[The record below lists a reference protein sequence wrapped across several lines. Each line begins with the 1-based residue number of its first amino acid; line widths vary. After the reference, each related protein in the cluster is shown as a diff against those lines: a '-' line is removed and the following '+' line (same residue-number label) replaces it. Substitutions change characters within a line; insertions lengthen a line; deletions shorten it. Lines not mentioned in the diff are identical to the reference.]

1 MALQTLNPHR
11 HPASVSPTPAPLPR
25 RGPPQPLLH
34 LPPRRRLA
42 GGCTWPRAVAVAV
55 SGAVN
60 EARRLPPSEGGDGKG
75 KETDLATLG
84 NLCVDVVLS
93 VPELPPA
100 QREERK
106 AYMERLAASPPD
118 QKFWEAG
125 GNCNLAFAAARLGLR
140 CSTLGHVGEEI
151 YGKFL
156 LDVLQAESISV
167 VGMLENTDATACR
180 QAYETLLCW
189 VLVDPFQRHAFCSRA
204 DFSQEPAFSWIRKLP
219 ADIRTA
225 IHHSKILFCNGY
237 AFDEFFPD
245 VIASSIDC
253 AIDAGTAVFFD
264 PGPRGKSLLHGTLD
278 EKRALEHALRL
289 SDVLLLT
296 SDEAESLTNIR
307 NPIQAG
313 QELLKRGIRTKQAVI
328 KMGSKGS
335 IMITKNTV
343 SCAPSFKINVVDT
356 VGCGDSFTA
365 AIAFGFLH
373 DLPAVNTLTLANA
386 VGAATA
392 TGCGAGRNV
401 AHLDKVLQL
410 LREANL
416 NEEDTAWSELIEGS
430 SLCPEVSV
438 LSRTPINGF
447 SDRLVHVPVCDVHS
461 NLLHMFEAVSERS
474 TVQA

>member
-1 MALQTLNPHR
+1 MALRTLNPHR
-11 HPASVSPTPAPLPR
+11 GPASASPTPAPLPR
-25 RGPPQPLLH
+25 RGQPPPLLH

-42 GGCTWPRAVAVAV
+42 GGAARPRAVAF
-55 SGAVN
+55 AVN
-60 EARRLPPSEGGDGKG
+60 EARWRGPPHKGGGEG
-75 KETDLATLG
+75 KETDLSTLG

-93 VPELPPA
+93 VPQLPPA

-125 GNCNLAFAAARLGLR
+125 GNCNLTFAAARLGLH

-156 LDVLQAESISV
+156 LDVLQAEGISV

-189 VLVDPFQRHAFCSRA
+189 VLVDPFQRHGFCSHA
-204 DFSQEPAFSWIRKLP
+204 DFSEEPAFSWIHKLP

-225 IHHSKILFCNGY
+225 IRHSKILFCNGY

-253 AIDAGTAVFFD
+253 AIDVGTSVFFD
-264 PGPRGKSLLHGTLD
+264 PGPRGKSLVHGTLD
-278 EKRALEHALRL
+278 EQRALEHALRL

-296 SDEAESLTNIR
+296 SDEA
-307 NPIQAG
+307 G
-313 QELLKRGIRTKQAVI
+313 QELLKRGIRTKQVVI

-335 IMITKNTV
+335 IMITENAV

-365 AIAFGFLH
+365 AVAFGFLH

-410 LREANL
+410 LREADL

-438 LSRTPINGF
+438 LSRTAINGF
-447 SDRLVHVPVCDVHS
+447 REHLVRVPVCNVVSD
-461 NLLHMFEAVSERS
+461 LLPMFEAMSERS